1 MGYRRRH
8 RSRSRDDSPERS
20 SGSRSTEALQQ
31 QNVTAGEGDH
41 ETSGNRTSSS
51 RHHHRSSRHHQ
62 HSDRPRRRRERPE
75 WLKMILRAQ
84 RQFVWAILMT
94 VGLCLKRGAQLV
106 SDMLLGAPVAAPV
119 EGRPQPGPSGMD
131 RSGYAAG
138 GASSSTAVATRGS
151 STLVRS
157 ASFDDPATVPN
168 RRAIVPP
175 EDLD

>member
-8 RSRSRDDSPERS
+8 RSRSRDGSPERNS
-20 SGSRSTEALQQ
+20 SRATDPSTLQQ
-31 QNVTAGEGDH
+31 YNVTTGEGD
-41 ETSGNRTSSS
+41 ETSGHRTSSS
-51 RHHHRSSRHHQ
+51 RHQHRSQRHHH
-62 HSDRPRRRRERPE
+62 HSERPRRRRERPE

-106 SDMLLGAPVAAPV
+106 SDMLLGAPVAEPV
-119 EGRPQPGPSGMD
+119 ENRPQPGPSGGD
-131 RSGYAAG
+131 RSSYSG
-138 GASSSTAVATRGS
+138 GSSNSTAVATRGQSGLQRS
-151 STLVRS
+151 SSL
-157 ASFDDPATVPN
+157 DDELPLSN

>member
-8 RSRSRDDSPERS
+8 RSRSRDGSPERIS
-20 SGSRSTEALQQ
+20 SRSTEAGSPY
-31 QNVTAGEGDH
+31 NSTASGDAD
-41 ETSGNRTSSS
+41 ETSAHRSSSS
-51 RHHHRSSRHHQ
+51 RHHHKSQRHHQ

-94 VGLCLKRGAQLV
+94 VGVCLKRGAQFV
-106 SDMLLGAPVAAPV
+106 SDMLLGAPVAAPL
-119 EGRPQPGPSGMD
+119 ENRPQSSPGGGD
-131 RSGYAAG
+131 RSGYT
-138 GASSSTAVATRGS
+138 GATSSSTAVATRGQTGLQRS
-151 STLVRS
+151 SSL
-157 ASFDDPATVPN
+157 DDQLPSPN